1 MPAEPESASYPLGV
15 LREAV
20 SALMNLVRL
29 LGSSRIGPRELRA
42 VLTELEESSRGWLE
56 GAREGRA
63 PERVREFFE
72 LLAESARATPKA
84 PLRAKQR
91 LDAERTYRTLA
102 EKGSELL
109 SMFER
114 EPTDFS

>member
-1 MPAEPESASYPLGV
+1 MPSEPEPARYPLGA

-29 LGSSRIGPRELRA
+29 LGSPRIGPRELRA
-42 VLTELEESSRGWLE
+42 VLSELEESSQSWLE
-56 GAREGRA
+56 GAHSSRA
-63 PERVREFFE
+63 PELVQEF
-72 LLAESARATPKA
+72 LRALADSAQATPET

-91 LDAERTYRTLA
+91 LDAERTYRALA
-102 EKGSELL
+102 TKGSELL

-114 EPTDFS
+114 EPSGFS